1 MTAAMRRLTFAAALL
16 FCAVA
21 GGAQAGI
28 GYSPAAQHV
37 LDQARAAAGGSGWNL
52 LRGWHETGRREG
64 RRYETWLDPVRY
76 GLRVETHE
84 PAGLAV
90 HGFNG
95 GGDWRI
101 SPTGQV
107 TGADV
112 RTLVSEGRTEAFF
125 ETYGYFYPGR
135 FDAHA
140 DLVGVRSHNGRAFDV
155 VRVKPWGGTARELW
169 FDRGTHLLIRLV
181 DRSGAKPA
189 ALAFSDY
196 RKVGPIRIAFRI
208 TDEATGQVRER
219 EAVDF
224 APADRSRFSLPRRT
238 AEADE
243 TSPAEAR

>member
-1 MTAAMRRLTFAAALL
+1 MRRLAFTAALL
-16 FCAVA
+16 LCAVA
-21 GGAQAGI
+21 GAAQAGV
-28 GYSPAAQHV
+28 GYSPAAQQV
-37 LDQARAAAGGSGWNL
+37 IDQARAAVGGAGWNQ
-52 LRGWHETGRREG
+52 LRGWHETGRRDG
-64 RRYETWLDPVRY
+64 RRYEVWLDPVRY

-84 PAGLAV
+84 PAGLDV

-112 RTLVSEGRTEAFF
+112 RTLVSQARTEAFF
-125 ETYGYFYPGR
+125 ETHGYFYPGR
-135 FDAHA
+135 FDARA
-140 DLVGVRSHNGRAFDV
+140 DLVGVRSHNGRSFDV

-169 FDRGTHLLIRLV
+169 FDRATHLLIREV
-181 DRSGAKPA
+181 DRSGAKPT

-196 RKVGPIRIAFRI
+196 RKVGPIRVAFRI
-208 TDEATGQVRER
+208 TDEATSQVRER

-224 APADRSRFSLPRRT
+224 APVDRSRFSLPRRT

-243 TSPAEAR
+243 AAPTEAR

>member
-1 MTAAMRRLTFAAALL
+1 
-16 FCAVA
+16 
-21 GGAQAGI
+21 
-28 GYSPAAQHV
+28 
-37 LDQARAAAGGSGWNL
+37 
-52 LRGWHETGRREG
+52 
-64 RRYETWLDPVRY
+64 VRY
-76 GLRVETHE
+76 GLRTEIRE

-140 DLVGVRSHNGRAFDV
+140 DLVGVRSYKGRSYDV
-155 VRVKPWGGTARELW
+155 VRVKPWGGTPRELW
-169 FDRGTHLLIRLV
+169 FDRGTHLLGRMV
-181 DRSGAKPA
+181 DRSGGKPA
-189 ALAFSDY
+189 AVSFSDY
-196 RKVGPIRIAFRI
+196 RKVGPVRVAFRI
-208 TDEATGQVRER
+208 TDEATGGVRQR

-224 APADRSRFSLPRRT
+224 APADRTRFSLPRRT
-238 AEADE
+238 AEADAAP
-243 TSPAEAR
+243 PAQ